1 MERSWTTQHFFSLHR
16 VPPMEPVQHSL
27 QIPST
32 LLTSSISPKHQMLQA
47 RTPVLPPILQS
58 RRFHQPFLQFL
69 ESQASMILKVI
80 GLPLSI
86 VSIQRKMDEIQNQT
100 SSRLTKPLRRMLRL
114 LGMTK
119 ETSNPRHT
127 DLEKTFT
134 RGGLHKR
141 REITS
146 FLEDRIQL
154 VK

>member
-1 MERSWTTQHFFSLHR
+1 MEPSWTTQRFFNLHR
-16 VPPMEPVQHSL
+16 VPPMVQVQHSL

-32 LLTSSISPKHQMLQA
+32 LLTSSISPKHQTLQA
-47 RTPVLPPILQS
+47 RTPVLLPILQS
-58 RRFHQPFLQFL
+58 RRFHRLFLQFL
-69 ESQASMILKVI
+69 ESQASTILKVK

-100 SSRLTKPLRRMLRL
+100 SPRLTNPLRRMLRL
-114 LGMTK
+114 LGLTK
-119 ETSNPRHT
+119 ETSNPLHT
-127 DLEKTFT
+127 DREMTFT
-134 RGGLHKR
+134 LGGLHKR